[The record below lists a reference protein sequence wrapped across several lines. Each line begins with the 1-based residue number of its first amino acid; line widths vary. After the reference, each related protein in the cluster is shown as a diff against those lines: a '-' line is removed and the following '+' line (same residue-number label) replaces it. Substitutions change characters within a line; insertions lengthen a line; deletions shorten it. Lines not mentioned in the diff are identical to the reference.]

1 MRYVVSQ
8 WGTGLSIGMIGKPEE
23 VEEDK
28 NLAHNIFG
36 ARSYDD
42 VFNGRINFSS
52 IFYFYKFLLY
62 KHALPYMFQ
71 HGGSLRSAI
80 KATKHKVK
88 EYTIIKDNF
97 MFQISR
103 LPVAYNVGLYNDGDF
118 GYYYED

>member
-1 MRYVVSQ
+1 MKYVVSQ
-8 WGTGLSIGMIGKPEE
+8 WGTGLSVGMIGRPEE
-23 VEEDK
+23 VEQDK

-62 KHALPYMFQ
+62 KYALPHMFE
-71 HGGSLRSAI
+71 HGCSLRSAI
-80 KATKHKVK
+80 KATKALAKNHTVIK
-88 EYTIIKDNF
+88 ENF

-118 GYYYED
+118 GYEYED

>member
-8 WGTGLSIGMIGKPEE
+8 WGTGLSVGIIGGPEE

-42 VFNGRINFSS
+42 FFNGRINFSS

-62 KHALPYMFQ
+62 KYALPHMFQ
-71 HGGSLRSAI
+71 HNCSLRSAI
-80 KATKHKVK
+80 KATKHKAK
-88 EYTIIKDNF
+88 ECIIIKDNF
-97 MFQISR
+97 MFKVNR
-103 LPVAYNVGLYNDGDF
+103 LSTPYRIGLYNDGDF
-118 GYYYED
+118 GYEYED